1 MHSLGCAQITTLA
14 FNACAVVVR
23 CIGVLLRQ
31 KNIHKQESHS
41 HMKDRWSQF
50 EIQYLCIVGTQ
61 SDKRIEKKPKKERD
75 YVRCAEFLHCRSVR
89 VAKDVLSI
97 KRNLCFTIC
106 I

>member
-1 MHSLGCAQITTLA
+1 MFNKMHDAFPSCADNDAA
-14 FNACAVVVR
+14 FMLTVAMVHSVY
-23 CIGVLLRQ
+23 IGMLLRQ
-31 KNIHKQESHS
+31 KYKEELHS

-50 EIQYLCIVGTQ
+50 ETQYLYGHTIDRKNRPEKYKIKPCDDVWIV
-61 SDKRIEKKPKKERD
+61 E
-75 YVRCAEFLHCRSVR
+75 VR